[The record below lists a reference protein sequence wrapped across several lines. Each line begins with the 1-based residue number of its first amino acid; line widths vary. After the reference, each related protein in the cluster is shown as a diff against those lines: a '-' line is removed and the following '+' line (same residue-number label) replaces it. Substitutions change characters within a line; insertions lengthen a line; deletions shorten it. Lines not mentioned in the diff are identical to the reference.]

1 MNISDFYGHILILT
15 NNFIFLLVFLKHLI
29 DIKQYFKKL
38 LKKYS
43 WSKDTKH
50 TEVSSICYEIM
61 WIRNEIENSI
71 DKLEPLFVSNT
82 LLGSISLGFIID
94 NNSIT
99 IYQIISLIYWFIS
112 QIIYLLV
119 IYYINDYK

>member
-1 MNISDFYGHILILT
+1 MFIGDFYSYILILT
-15 NNFIFLLVFLKHLI
+15 NNFIFLLLFLKHLI
-29 DIKQYFKKL
+29 DIKLYFKKL

-82 LLGSISLGFIID
+82 LLVQYVRFIIS

-99 IYQIISLIYWFIS
+99 IYKCFFD
-112 QIIYLLV
+112 LLV
-119 IYYINDYK
+119 YITNYIFTIFIL